1 LCPFHTGEAGIAPSG
16 KRSASGANSPA
27 RLIIPNGRGPIR
39 NRREGNGQSAQ
50 GGRQHTGT
58 EPFIFFG
65 FRLGRLAA
73 LCRIVQDC
81 AGLCRI
87 VQVLRVHK
95 RGVAPNL
102 RAKHCERK
110 PNFSSIWFILLFLHG
125 MRGRAWVT
133 LSCPSRFTAARQF
146 VPDRDEQNDLRTK
159 LAREAV
165 RAKLQTKFSLYLVCY
180 VVFALDAR
188 TLTGDL
194 DQPRQ
199 NCQPSD
205 LSVHRG

>member
-1 LCPFHTGEAGIAPSG
+1 
-16 KRSASGANSPA
+16 
-27 RLIIPNGRGPIR
+27 
-39 NRREGNGQSAQ
+39 
-50 GGRQHTGT
+50 
-58 EPFIFFG
+58 
-65 FRLGRLAA
+65 
-73 LCRIVQDC
+73 
-81 AGLCRI
+81 
-87 VQVLRVHK
+87 
-95 RGVAPNL
+95 L
-102 RAKHCERK
+102 RAKHCEQK

-133 LSCPSRFTAARQF
+133 LSCPSRFTAALQF